1 MKQFLCT
8 LEFRSGEHGVPFY
21 HIVKARTIKAAES
34 KIHKWL
40 RQFYPAQFDEKDGNT
55 YYYIGGEVA
64 VDIKGIEPLDT
75 DKFINFITIN

>member
-1 MKQFLCT
+1 MKRFLCT

-21 HIVKARTIKAAES
+21 HIVKARAIKSAES
-34 KIHKWL
+34 KIHNWL
-40 RQFYPAQFDEKDGNT
+40 RQFYPAQFDERDRNT

-64 VDIKGIEPLDT
+64 IDIKRIEPLDT